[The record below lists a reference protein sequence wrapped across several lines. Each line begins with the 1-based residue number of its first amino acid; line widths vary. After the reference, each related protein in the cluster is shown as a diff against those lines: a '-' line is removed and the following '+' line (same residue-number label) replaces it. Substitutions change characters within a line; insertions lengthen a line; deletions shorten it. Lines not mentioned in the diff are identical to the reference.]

1 VKEKV
6 LSIPTPFGGPLDLY
20 KNTWGKSGDTLSI
33 VSGLQGDH
41 LNGIYLNSL
50 LSQFFDSVVKG
61 IDPNYT
67 LKGRVVSFPVANLN
81 AIQSGSKLWIYDGM
95 DMDLAF
101 PGNPQGETTEALAS
115 AIYTHTADSYW
126 GLILQSA
133 PPHYENA
140 PHIQTLKVNGKIK
153 KLCRD
158 LQIKTARKI
167 NESTKANLLNH
178 WHVQDIAAITISAGS
193 PQNMNRPQCETL
205 FQGIVN
211 FMVAEKLLNDKR
223 KLKPEENTKPQFYE
237 ANDEVEV
244 LAGTA
249 GMFLK
254 EIKVGT
260 AVQKGQ
266 QIGEIRDIYS
276 GKRLEKITASA
287 EGFIVTLRQY
297 PIVYEKEPIATILSK
312 KKPWKKYL
320 LWSA

>member
-6 LSIPTPFGGPLDLY
+6 LSIPTPFGASLDLY

-41 LNGIYLNSL
+41 LNGIYLNSR
-50 LSQFFDSVVKG
+50 LSQFLDSVVEG

-81 AIQSGSKLWIYDGM
+81 AIQSGSKLWAYDGL
-95 DMDLAF
+95 DMDLTF

-126 GLILQSA
+126 GFILQSA
-133 PPHYENA
+133 PPNYEDA
-140 PHIQTLKVNGKIK
+140 PHLQTLKVDGRIK

-158 LQIKTARKI
+158 LQIGTARKI
-167 NESTKANLLNH
+167 NESTKANLHYH
-178 WHVQDIAAITISAGS
+178 WHIRDIVAVILSAGS
-193 PQNMNRPQCETL
+193 PRTLNRPQCENL

-211 FMVAEKLLNDKR
+211 FMVTEKILKDKR
-223 KLKPEENTKPQFYE
+223 KLKPEENAKPQFYE
-237 ANDEVEV
+237 ANDEVAV
-244 LAGTA
+244 LASTA

-254 EIKVGT
+254 EMKVET
-260 AVQKGQ
+260 AIQKGQ

-276 GKRLEKITASA
+276 GKRLEKITATA
-287 EGFIVTLRQY
+287 DGFLVTLRQY
-297 PIVYEKEPIATILSK
+297 PIVYEKEPIAIILPS
-312 KKPWKKYL
+312 KKPWKDYL
-320 LWSA
+320 HWSA

>member
-6 LSIPTPFGGPLDLY
+6 LSIPTPFGAPLDLY
-20 KNTWGKSGDTLSI
+20 KNTWGKSGDTFSI

-41 LNGIYLNSL
+41 LNGMYLNSR
-50 LSQFFDSVVKG
+50 LSQFLDSVVEG

-81 AIQSGSKLWIYDGM
+81 AMQSGSKLWPYDGL

-115 AIYTHTADSYW
+115 AIYTHTAESYW

-133 PPHYENA
+133 PPHYEDA
-140 PHIQTLKVNGKIK
+140 PHLQTLKVDGRIK

-158 LQIKTARKI
+158 LQIETARKL
-167 NESTKANLLNH
+167 NESTKVNLLHH
-178 WHVQDIAAITISAGS
+178 WHVHDIAAVTLSAGS
-193 PQNMNRPQCETL
+193 PRTLNRPQCETL

-211 FMVAEKLLNDKR
+211 FMVAEKILKDNR
-223 KLKPEENTKPQFYE
+223 KLKPEENTKPRFHE
-237 ANDEVEV
+237 ANDEVAV
-244 LAGTA
+244 LASTA

-254 EIKVGT
+254 EMKVGT
-260 AVQKGQ
+260 DVQKGQ

-276 GKRLEKITASA
+276 GKRLEEITATA
-287 EGFIVTLRQY
+287 DGFLVTLRQY
-297 PIVYEKEPIATILSK
+297 PIVYEKEPIAIILTPK
-312 KKPWKKYL
+312 KSWKEYL
-320 LWSA
+320 PWSA